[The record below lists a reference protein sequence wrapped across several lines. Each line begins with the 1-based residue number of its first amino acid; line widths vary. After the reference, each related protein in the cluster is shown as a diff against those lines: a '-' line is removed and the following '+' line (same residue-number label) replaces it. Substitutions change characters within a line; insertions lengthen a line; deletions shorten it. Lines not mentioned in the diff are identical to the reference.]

1 MKNKTY
7 NVRKKKNNR
16 SKKRSG
22 GMGFVADN
30 DLVSLKFTNYDNVL
44 LCGLC
49 GNNTF
54 QKRMATFGKSKTA
67 GVLADMFLGSDAN
80 TVLDISIVCYFCNI
94 CANAIIVRD
103 PKSTTKGVYDRKIIS
118 IAPTQAKAQA
128 PLQAKLQIQ

>member
-7 NVRKKKNNR
+7 NMRKKRNNR
-16 SKKRSG
+16 SKKRG
-22 GMGFVADN
+22 GAMGFVADN
-30 DLVSLKFTNYDNVL
+30 DLVSIKFTNYDNIL

-67 GVLADMFLGSDAN
+67 GVLADVFLGSDAN
-80 TVLDISIVCYFCNI
+80 TILDISVTCYFCNT

-103 PKSTTKGVYDRKIIS
+103 PKSVTNGVYDRKIIS
-118 IAPTQAKAQA
+118 VAPVKAEAPMKAQV
-128 PLQAKLQIQ
+128 PMQGK